1 MKKYMVLCA
10 FCIALPQLAPAQVM
24 RSSPLEGRWVW
35 DGQGNPDNE
44 YTEMVFVRD
53 IMLFMHTQY
62 SGTYFGGNFTY
73 TSQNI
78 NYSLAPFSWRYWFS
92 GNSLVIT
99 GDDGES
105 ITLVRREMEKSPL
118 EGVWKKTDGDGYMI
132 FTGDILAFTEEA
144 GYIGTRLE
152 FGDRWF
158 HLSYVEFSPRMEY
171 TLNGSSLTIRIK
183 SESPEIKD
191 IEFELVKVN

>member
-1 MKKYMVLCA
+1 MKKYIVLCA
-10 FCIALPQLAPAQVM
+10 FCIALPSLASAQVM

-35 DGQGNPDNE
+35 DGQGNQESE

-53 IMLFMHTQY
+53 VMLLMHSQY

-78 NYSLAPFSWRYWFS
+78 RYSLAPISWRYQFS
-92 GNSLVIT
+92 GNSLIIT

-105 ITLVRREMEKSPL
+105 ITFVRREMAQSPI

-132 FTGDILAFTEEA
+132 FTGDIIAFTYEA
-144 GYIGTRLE
+144 GYMGTRLE
-152 FGDRWF
+152 FGDKWF
-158 HLSYVEFSPRMEY
+158 HLSYVEVSPRMEY
-171 TLNGSSLTIRIK
+171 TLNGRSLTIRMK
-183 SESPEIKD
+183 SESSEED